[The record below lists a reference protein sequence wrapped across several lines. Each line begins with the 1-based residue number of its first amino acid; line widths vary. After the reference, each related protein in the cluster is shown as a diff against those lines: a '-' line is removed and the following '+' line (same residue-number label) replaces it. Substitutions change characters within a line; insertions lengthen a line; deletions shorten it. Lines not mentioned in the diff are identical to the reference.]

1 MMKKRFLLLSFFL
14 VLFLSA
20 CNGND
25 ELAGKTFKL
34 GYPSVDPNM
43 SIEGDADDP
52 DNYASL
58 LTVEFLDEKTFTS
71 SIQNGEG
78 TYVLNDNV
86 LLLHFKNDNEILKLS
101 FKIKESEKD
110 FSTYAAEVS
119 DADFEMTNADAVS
132 HFKNL
137 FSALNNDTY
146 VEFIEVKE

>member
-1 MMKKRFLLLSFFL
+1 MKKRFLLLSFFL

>member
-1 MMKKRFLLLSFFL
+1 MKKRFILLSLFL

-34 GYPSVDPNM
+34 SYPSLDPNM
-43 SIEGDADDP
+43 AIEGDADDP
-52 DNYASL
+52 DKYASL
-58 LTVEFLDEKTFTS
+58 LTVEFLDGKSFTS

-78 TYVLNDNV
+78 TYELNDNV

-101 FKIKESEKD
+101 LNVKESEID
-110 FSTYAAEVS
+110 FSTYAAEIS
-119 DADFEMTNADAVS
+119 DADYEMTNTDKVS

-137 FSALNNDTY
+137 YFALNKGTY
-146 VEFIEVKE
+146 IEFIEVKE

>member
-1 MMKKRFLLLSFFL
+1 MMKKRFVLLSFFL

-34 GYPSVDPNM
+34 SYLSLDPNM
-43 SIEGDADDP
+43 SIEGDAEDP
-52 DNYASL
+52 DKYASL
-58 LTVEFLDEKTFTS
+58 LTVEFLDGKSFTS

-78 TYVLNDNV
+78 TYELNDNV
-86 LLLHFKNDNEILKLS
+86 LLLHFKNGNEILKLS
-101 FKIKESEKD
+101 FKVKESEKD
-110 FSTYAAEVS
+110 FSTYAAEIT
-119 DADFEMTNADAVS
+119 DTDYKLTNTDAVS

-137 FSALNNDTY
+137 FYTLNNDTY

>member
-1 MMKKRFLLLSFFL
+1 MMKKRFILISLFL
-14 VLFLSA
+14 VLLLSA

-34 GYPSVDPNM
+34 GYPSLDPNM
-43 SIEGDADDP
+43 STEGDDDDP
-52 DNYASL
+52 DKYASL
-58 LTVEFLDEKTFTS
+58 LTVEFLDGNTFTS

-78 TYVLNDNV
+78 TYELNDNV

-101 FKIKESEKD
+101 FKVKESEKD
-110 FSTYAAEVS
+110 FSTYAAEIS
-119 DADFEMTNADAVS
+119 DADFEMTNTDAVS